1 MKFSTTIST
10 SVAAAALVACL
21 AAPAFADPAVAP
33 FYEAAMRIKPDGKL
47 GHVVKQ
53 EEIKT
58 AIPGARAW
66 RIAYVSSDARDQP
79 TIVTGVVVAPTAA
92 APAGGRPVIA
102 WGHGTTGTAQN
113 CGPSQ
118 LLDPV
123 QELNEYFLVG
133 GDAWTDYG
141 LPSVAALLKA
151 GNVVVA
157 TDYQGLGGGGRHQY
171 AVATAQAH
179 DMIDSVRAAK
189 AMSETGAGRK
199 AIIYGWSTG
208 GGAAISA
215 AGMGDYIARRGTAAD
230 GVDFVGF
237 VALAPQDYAVLTGG
251 RALDQAL
258 ADKVMAGIVTDF
270 SDNVFNFAHFTMS
283 MWGNQAAYPNLKM
296 TDLFTDEG
304 TKVLDEIYS
313 KKCMHAGADTISF
326 NYGTGYKA
334 LLRPQPVNT
343 LAWVQAI
350 VDGSVLPVKPVAPV
364 IIYWGSKDTTVPPVM
379 GKLYQAQMCKL
390 GGNVTRVQLP
400 GEQSHFTTPGS
411 AAPLY
416 EAWIKDRLAGV
427 PVADGCAGIVPA
439 S

>member
-1 MKFSTTIST
+1 MKFATTIST
-10 SVAAAALVACL
+10 SLAAAALVACL
-21 AAPAFADPAVAP
+21 AAPALADPAVAP

-66 RIAYVSSDARDQP
+66 RIAYVSSDARDVP
-79 TIVTGVVVAPTAA
+79 TIATGLVVVPTGA
-92 APAGGRPVIA
+92 APSGGRPVIA
-102 WGHGTTGTAQN
+102 WAHGTTGTAQN

-118 LLDPV
+118 MLDPV

-133 GDAWTDYG
+133 GDSWTDYG
-141 LPSVAALLKA
+141 LPSVAALIQA

-179 DMIDSVRAAK
+179 DAINSVRAAN

-199 AIIYGWSTG
+199 AIMYGWSQG
-208 GGAAISA
+208 GGATIA
-215 AGMGDYIARRGTAAD
+215 AASMGDYIARRGSAAD
-230 GVDFVGF
+230 GVSFVGF
-237 VALAPQDYAVLTGG
+237 VAMAPQDAAVLTGG
-251 RALDQAL
+251 RALDQAV
-258 ADKVMAGIVTDF
+258 ADKVLAGLITDF
-270 SDNVFNFAHFTMS
+270 SGNVFDFAHFSMN

-304 TKVLDEIYS
+304 AKVLDEIYS
-313 KKCMHAGADTISF
+313 KKCMHAGSDTISF

-350 VDGSVLPVKPVAPV
+350 VDGSVPPVKPVAPV
-364 IIYWGSKDTTVPPVM
+364 VIYWGTKDTTVPPVM

-416 EAWIKDRLAGV
+416 QAWMKDRVAGV
-427 PVADGCAGIVPA
+427 PVADGCAVVA
-439 S
+439 Q